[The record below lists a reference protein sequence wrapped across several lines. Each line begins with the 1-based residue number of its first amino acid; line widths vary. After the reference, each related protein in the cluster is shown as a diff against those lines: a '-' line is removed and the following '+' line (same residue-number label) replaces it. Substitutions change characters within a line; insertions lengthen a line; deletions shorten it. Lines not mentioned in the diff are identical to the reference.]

1 MNDKEKTT
9 LDPVENAQ
17 EMLNDTKN
25 EVDRILQSMLE
36 NAAALLASIVSGT
49 KENVADAVDS
59 VLQGALLDPEQSVK
73 VVDPLR
79 TALNLAILTQF
90 FALLSDSDI
99 LYLKTAQ
106 NENSSDYIKSLHA
119 SCSIPKKHKSVTS
132 EFLSSV
138 NNIQAG
144 NPPFMGTNYAQALL
158 ALESLED
165 VSSKRPDLWND
176 PTIPIKRIA
185 VLIFFSVYPD
195 IKITAPASLTPDQL
209 ENIRTGFHQFND
221 YVEANGAPGKE
232 YETFLRFFG
241 LEPASTTAEG
251 AVKKEYRTKRKAGA
265 TTETPRY
272 IATPTLPA
280 YQYSLSLFQ
289 SGNAYLQPI
298 SNADN
303 LTFKNGALYFNDIPV
318 SMAQL
323 ENMKTKE
330 RIQTIDL
337 PLLRTFYSIILSDF
351 EANRQELSDVLTL
364 YVPDFAE
371 KIGLGRNINKQ
382 DVNLLVK
389 KAQTFHNVVG
399 VIRSNQYGATRESI
413 FPVLNFEGYD
423 AQSNTISF
431 SSPYM
436 SHVIQEV
443 YGASVRRDK
452 RGAPRLKA
460 NGDPLRISS
469 HSYLV
474 KSEIYKE
481 RNKSAVENVIII
493 VALIEQAGNNIPK
506 IKASTLIERN
516 PQLQERLEKAK
527 DKKSLLK
534 RTFVKTWE
542 LLQTMTRLQEV
553 YEGIRLPDPK
563 NSQYIPTPARINEMV
578 FSFPHE
584 GKKKTEKSEEE
595 DCAEVNKKTG
605 SKKPSSAS

>member
-1 MNDKEKTT
+1 MSNKKKSTSSIEEEKEKTWQNIRECIYGT
-9 LDPVENAQ
+9 NELIENMASDITQRMKDFIAVTNGMAQELAASSRAAVENAAKTMLRFATLSRFFVVLSETDRLFQ
-17 EMLNDTKN
+17 E
-25 EVDRILQSMLE
+25 
-36 NAAALLASIVSGT
+36 A
-49 KENVADAVDS
+49 
-59 VLQGALLDPEQSVK
+59 
-73 VVDPLR
+73 
-79 TALNLAILTQF
+79 TQ
-90 FALLSDSDI
+90 DN
-99 LYLKTAQ
+99 T
-106 NENSSDYIKSLHA
+106 SDYIKQLHNT
-119 SCSIPKKHKSVTS
+119 KSVFDDDQWETSSPS
-132 EFLSSV
+132 EFLIALR
-138 NNIQAG
+138 NIQNG

-165 VSSKRPDLWND
+165 VSSKRPDIWND
-176 PTIPIKRIA
+176 NFLPIKRIA
-185 VLIFFSVYPD
+185 VLFFFAVDPAV
-195 IKITAPASLTPDQL
+195 KTTAPASLTDEQL
-209 ENIRTGFHQFND
+209 DSIKKGFDLLNNF
-221 YVEANGAPGKE
+221 VEASNTPGKE
-232 YETFLRFFG
+232 YETLLRFFG
-241 LEPASTTAEG
+241 LEPASATAEG

-382 DVNLLVK
+382 GVNLLVK

-578 FSFPHE
+578 FSFPHK

>member
-399 VIRSNQYGATRESI
+399 VIRSNQYGATRESV

-584 GKKKTEKSEEE
+584 GKKKTEKSEE

>member
-165 VSSKRPDLWND
+165 VTSKRPDLWND

-221 YVEANGAPGKE
+221 YVEANSAPGKE

-241 LEPASTTAEG
+241 LEPASTPAEG
-251 AVKKEYRTKRKAGA
+251 AAKKEYRTKRKAGA

-399 VIRSNQYGATRESI
+399 IILSNQYGATRESI

-436 SHVIQEV
+436 NHVIQEV
-443 YGASVRRDK
+443 YGASIRRDK
-452 RGAPRLKA
+452 RGAPLLKKSGEPRRDA
-460 NGDPLRISS
+460 T

-481 RNKSAVENVIII
+481 RNKAAVENVFNI
-493 VALIEQAGNNIPK
+493 VSVIERAGDTTPN

-516 PQLQERLEKAK
+516 PQLKERI
-527 DKKSLLK
+527 KKSKNATSLLK
-534 RTFVKTWE
+534 RTFIKTWE
-542 LLQTMTRLQEV
+542 LLQTMTRLQEF
-553 YEGIRLPDPK
+553 YTDIQLPDPE
-563 NSQYIPTPARINEMV
+563 NPINIPTPSRVNDIV
-578 FSFPHE
+578 FYFPHK
-584 GKKKTEKSEEE
+584 GKKGEEGATNSEKE
-595 DCAEVNKKTG
+595 DCTEAKK
-605 SKKPSSAS
+605 KLARK

>member
-1 MNDKEKTT
+1 MSNKKKSTSSIEEEKEKTWQNIRECIYGT
-9 LDPVENAQ
+9 NELIENMASDITQRMKDFIAVTNGMAQELAASSRAAVENAAKTMLRFATLSRFFVVLSETDRLFQ
-17 EMLNDTKN
+17 E
-25 EVDRILQSMLE
+25 
-36 NAAALLASIVSGT
+36 A
-49 KENVADAVDS
+49 
-59 VLQGALLDPEQSVK
+59 
-73 VVDPLR
+73 
-79 TALNLAILTQF
+79 TQ
-90 FALLSDSDI
+90 DN
-99 LYLKTAQ
+99 T
-106 NENSSDYIKSLHA
+106 SDYIKQLHNT
-119 SCSIPKKHKSVTS
+119 KSVFDDDQWETSSPS
-132 EFLSSV
+132 EFLIALR
-138 NNIQAG
+138 NIQNG

-165 VSSKRPDLWND
+165 VSSKRPDIWND
-176 PTIPIKRIA
+176 SAVPIKRIA

-195 IKITAPASLTPDQL
+195 IKITAHASLTSDQL

-241 LEPASTTAEG
+241 LEPASMPAEEIS
-251 AVKKEYRTKRKAGA
+251 KKEYRTKRKSGA

-272 IATPTLPA
+272 IATPTLPS

-289 SGNAYLQPI
+289 AGNAYLQPI
-298 SNADN
+298 SNADG
-303 LTFKNGALYFNDIPV
+303 LTFKNGVLYFNDLPV

-330 RIQTIDL
+330 RIEAIDL
-337 PLLRTFYSIILSDF
+337 PLLRIFYSIILSDF
-351 EANRQELSDVLTL
+351 EANHQELSGVLTL
-364 YVPDFAE
+364 YVPDFAK

-389 KAQTFHNVVG
+389 KAQSFHNVVG
-399 VIRSNQYGATRESI
+399 VLRVDQYGAPRESI

-436 SHVIQEV
+436 NHVIEEV

-481 RNKSAVENVIII
+481 RNKAAVENVIILI
-493 VALIEQAGNNIPK
+493 AMIEQAGNNTPK

-516 PQLQERLEKAK
+516 PQLQDRLENAK

-534 RTFVKTWE
+534 RTFAKTWE

-553 YEGIRLPDPK
+553 YKDIQLPDPK
-563 NSQYIPTPARINEMV
+563 NPASIPTPARLNDTV
-578 FSFPHE
+578 FTFPHK
-584 GKKKTEKSEEE
+584 GKKNNE
-595 DCAEVNKKTG
+595 NKQ
-605 SKKPSSAS
+605 SSSTSQS

>member
-59 VLQGALLDPEQSVK
+59 VLLGALLDPEQSVK

-221 YVEANGAPGKE
+221 YVEANGASGKE

-584 GKKKTEKSEEE
+584 GKKKTEKSEE

>member
-584 GKKKTEKSEEE
+584 GKKKTEKSEE

>member
-1 MNDKEKTT
+1 MSNKKKSTSSIEEEKEKTWQNIRECIYGT
-9 LDPVENAQ
+9 NELIENMASDITQRMKDFIAVTNGMAQELAASSRAAVENAAKTMLRFATLSRFFVVLSETDRLFQ
-17 EMLNDTKN
+17 E
-25 EVDRILQSMLE
+25 
-36 NAAALLASIVSGT
+36 A
-49 KENVADAVDS
+49 
-59 VLQGALLDPEQSVK
+59 
-73 VVDPLR
+73 
-79 TALNLAILTQF
+79 TQ
-90 FALLSDSDI
+90 DN
-99 LYLKTAQ
+99 T
-106 NENSSDYIKSLHA
+106 SDYIKQLHNT
-119 SCSIPKKHKSVTS
+119 KSVFDDDQWETSSPS
-132 EFLSSV
+132 EFLIALR
-138 NNIQAG
+138 NIQNG

-241 LEPASTTAEG
+241 LEPASATAEG

-389 KAQTFHNVVG
+389 KAQSFHNVVG
-399 VIRSNQYGATRESI
+399 VLRVDQYGAPRESI

-436 SHVIQEV
+436 NHVIEEV

-481 RNKSAVENVIII
+481 RNKAAVENVIILI
-493 VALIEQAGNNIPK
+493 AMIEQAGNNTPK

-516 PQLQERLEKAK
+516 PQLQDRLENAK

-534 RTFVKTWE
+534 RTFAKTWE

-553 YEGIRLPDPK
+553 YKDIQLPDPK
-563 NSQYIPTPARINEMV
+563 NPASIPTPARLNDTV
-578 FSFPHE
+578 FTFPHK
-584 GKKKTEKSEEE
+584 GKKNNE
-595 DCAEVNKKTG
+595 NKQ
-605 SKKPSSAS
+605 SSSTSQS

>member
-165 VSSKRPDLWND
+165 VSSKRPDLWSD
-176 PTIPIKRIA
+176 PPIPIKRIA

-195 IKITAPASLTPDQL
+195 IKITAHASLTSDQL

-241 LEPASTTAEG
+241 LEPASMPAEEIS
-251 AVKKEYRTKRKAGA
+251 KKEYRTKRKSGA

-272 IATPTLPA
+272 IATPTLPS

-289 SGNAYLQPI
+289 AGNAYLQPI
-298 SNADN
+298 SNADG
-303 LTFKNGALYFNDIPV
+303 LTFKNGALYFNDLPV

-330 RIQTIDL
+330 RIEAIDL
-337 PLLRTFYSIILSDF
+337 PLLRIFYSIILSDF
-351 EANRQELSDVLTL
+351 EANHQELSGVLTL
-364 YVPDFAE
+364 YVPDFAK

-389 KAQTFHNVVG
+389 KAQSFHNVVG
-399 VIRSNQYGATRESI
+399 VLRVDQYGAPRESI

-436 SHVIQEV
+436 NHVIEEV

-481 RNKSAVENVIII
+481 RNKAAVENVIILI
-493 VALIEQAGNNIPK
+493 AMIEQAGNNTPK

-516 PQLQERLEKAK
+516 PQLQDRLENAK

-534 RTFVKTWE
+534 RTFAKTWE

-553 YEGIRLPDPK
+553 YKDIQLPDPK
-563 NSQYIPTPARINEMV
+563 NPASIPTPARLNDTV
-578 FSFPHE
+578 FTFPHK
-584 GKKKTEKSEEE
+584 GKKNNE
-595 DCAEVNKKTG
+595 NKQ
-605 SKKPSSAS
+605 SSSTSQS

>member
-241 LEPASTTAEG
+241 LEPASATAEG

-436 SHVIQEV
+436 NHVIEEV

-481 RNKSAVENVIII
+481 RNKAAVENVIILI
-493 VALIEQAGNNIPK
+493 AMIEQAGNNTPK

-516 PQLQERLEKAK
+516 PQLQDRLENAK

-534 RTFVKTWE
+534 RTFAKTWE

-553 YEGIRLPDPK
+553 YKDIQLPDPK
-563 NSQYIPTPARINEMV
+563 NPASIPTPARLNDTV
-578 FSFPHE
+578 FTFPHK
-584 GKKKTEKSEEE
+584 GKKNNE
-595 DCAEVNKKTG
+595 NKQ
-605 SKKPSSAS
+605 SSSTSQS

>member
-563 NSQYIPTPARINEMV
+563 TSQYIPTPARINEMV

-605 SKKPSSAS
+605 SKKSSSTS

>member
-1 MNDKEKTT
+1 MSNKKKSTSSIEEEKEKTWQNIRECIYGT
-9 LDPVENAQ
+9 NELIENMASDITQRMKDFIAVTNGMAQELAASSRAAVENAAKTMLRFATLSRFFVVLSETDRLFQ
-17 EMLNDTKN
+17 E
-25 EVDRILQSMLE
+25 
-36 NAAALLASIVSGT
+36 A
-49 KENVADAVDS
+49 
-59 VLQGALLDPEQSVK
+59 
-73 VVDPLR
+73 
-79 TALNLAILTQF
+79 TQ
-90 FALLSDSDI
+90 DN
-99 LYLKTAQ
+99 T
-106 NENSSDYIKSLHA
+106 SDYIKQLHNT
-119 SCSIPKKHKSVTS
+119 KSVFDDDQWETSSPS
-132 EFLSSV
+132 EFLIALR
-138 NNIQAG
+138 NIQNG

-364 YVPDFAE
+364 YVPDFAK

-584 GKKKTEKSEEE
+584 GKKKTEKSEE